1 MIGASFINR
10 GNFMSKKGILF
21 IVPTPIGNLADIT
34 FRAVDILKKVTLIG
48 AEDTRN
54 SKKLLNHYKIETPMI
69 SYHKFNER
77 KRVDKLL
84 TKLQNGE
91 DIAIISDAGTPG
103 ISDPSSII
111 IKEAINSGLKV
122 EVLPGATAF
131 IPALIASGLN
141 CEIFQFI
148 GFLPE
153 KNKTRERLLEN
164 IKNNENTL
172 IFYEAPHKLQKFFQY
187 LFDHLGD
194 RKISIVREISK
205 IYETH
210 YSSTLKNIIKEP
222 EQIMAK
228 GEFVII
234 VEGSQKSV
242 ISDSNLKNKLIKL
255 LENGE
260 TKKTAVKLVTKE
272 TGEQKNRIY
281 QLALELGLHE

>member
-1 MIGASFINR
+1 
-10 GNFMSKKGILF
+10 MSKTGILF

-34 FRAVDILKKVTLIG
+34 FRAIDILKRVSIIG

-54 SKKLLNHYKIETPMI
+54 SKKLLNHYNIETPII

-77 KRVDKLL
+77 KRVEQLL
-84 TKLQNGE
+84 SKLQNGE

-111 IKEAINSGLKV
+111 IKEAIANELKI

-131 IPALIASGLN
+131 IPALVASGLN
-141 CEIFQFI
+141 CDKFQFI

-153 KNKTRERLLEN
+153 KNKTRDLLLEN

-172 IFYEAPHKLQKFFQY
+172 IFYEAPHKLQKFFKC

-205 IYETH
+205 IDET
-210 YSSTLKNIIKEP
+210 YYRMTLKSIIEEP
-222 EQIMAK
+222 EQIVEK

-234 VEGSQKSV
+234 VEGSKKDI
-242 ISDSNLKNKLIKL
+242 ISDSELRDKLIKL
-255 LENGE
+255 IGNGE
-260 TKKTAVKLVTKE
+260 TKKTAVKVVTNE
-272 TGEQKNRIY
+272 TGENKNRIY
-281 QLALELGLHE
+281 QLVLELESHEL

>member
-1 MIGASFINR
+1 MNKA
-10 GNFMSKKGILF
+10 GILF

-34 FRAVDILKKVTLIG
+34 FRAVDVLKKVSLIG

-54 SKKLLNHYKIETPMI
+54 SKKLLNHYNIETPMI

-77 KRVDKLL
+77 KRVDQLLNKL
-84 TKLQNGE
+84 KNGE

-111 IKEAINSGLKV
+111 IKGAIANDLKV

-131 IPALIASGLN
+131 IPALVASGLN
-141 CEIFQFI
+141 CERFQFI

-153 KNKTRERLLEN
+153 KNKTREKLLEN
-164 IKNNENTL
+164 IKQNENTL
-172 IFYEAPHKLQKFFQY
+172 IFYEAPHKLQKFIQY

-205 IYETH
+205 IYET
-210 YSSTLKNIIKEP
+210 YYRTTLQNIIKESKP
-222 EQIMAK
+222 IVAK

-234 VEGSQKSV
+234 VEGSKKSI
-242 ISDSNLKNKLIKL
+242 ISDSDLKNKLIKL

-260 TKKTAVKLVTKE
+260 TRKSAVQLVTKE
-272 TGEQKNRIY
+272 SGEQKNRIY
-281 QLALELGLHE
+281 QLALELESHD

>member
-1 MIGASFINR
+1 
-10 GNFMSKKGILF
+10 MSKKGILF

-34 FRAVDILKKVTLIG
+34 FRAADVLKKVSLIG

-54 SKKLLNHYKIETPMI
+54 SKKLLNHYNIETPMI

-77 KRVDKLL
+77 KRVDQLL
-84 TKLQNGE
+84 DKLQNGE

-111 IKEAINSGLKV
+111 IKEAIANDLKV

-131 IPALIASGLN
+131 IPAIIASGLN
-141 CEIFQFI
+141 CERFQFI

-153 KNKTRERLLEN
+153 KNKTRDEILKN
-164 IKNNENTL
+164 IKENENTL

-205 IYETH
+205 IYET
-210 YSSTLKNIIKEP
+210 YYRTTLQNVIKEP
-222 EQIMAK
+222 EQIVTK

-234 VEGSQKSV
+234 VEGSKKTI
-242 ISDSNLKNKLIKL
+242 ISDSDLNDKLIKL

-260 TKKTAVKLVTKE
+260 TRKSAVQLVTKE
-272 TGEQKNRIY
+272 SGEQKNRIY
-281 QLALELGLHE
+281 QLALELESHD

>member
-1 MIGASFINR
+1 M
-10 GNFMSKKGILF
+10 KKTGILY

-34 FRAVDILKKVTLIG
+34 FRAVDVLKKVSIIG

-54 SKKLLNHYKIETPMI
+54 SKKLLNHYNIEIPMI

-77 KRVDKLL
+77 KRVDQLID
-84 TKLQNGE
+84 KLQNGE

-103 ISDPSSII
+103 ISDPSGII
-111 IKEAINSGLKV
+111 IKEAILNDIQI

-131 IPALIASGLN
+131 IPALVASGLN
-141 CEIFQFI
+141 CERFQFI

-153 KNKTRERLLEN
+153 KNKTRDELLEN

-172 IFYEAPHKLQKFFQY
+172 IFYEAPHKLQKFFPY

-194 RKISIVREISK
+194 RKISVVREISK
-205 IYETH
+205 IYET
-210 YSSTLKNIIKEP
+210 YYRTTLINIIEEP
-222 EQIMAK
+222 EQIVTK

-234 VEGSQKSV
+234 VEGSKKDF
-242 ISDSNLKNKLIKL
+242 ISDSELKDKLIKFIK
-255 LENGE
+255 NGE

-272 TGEQKNRIY
+272 TDEQKNRIY
-281 QLALELGLHE
+281 QLALELDSIE

>member
-1 MIGASFINR
+1 MKS
-10 GNFMSKKGILF
+10 KGILF

-54 SKKLLNHYKIETPMI
+54 SKKLLNHYNIETPMI

-77 KRVDKLL
+77 KRVDQLL
-84 TKLQNGE
+84 NKLQNGE

-111 IKEAINSGLKV
+111 IKEAIKNDLKV

-131 IPALIASGLN
+131 IPALVASGFN
-141 CEIFQFI
+141 CDRFQFI

-153 KNKTRERLLEN
+153 KNKIREKLLEN
-164 IKNNENTL
+164 IKKNENTL

-187 LFDHLGD
+187 LFEHLGD
-194 RKISIVREISK
+194 RRITIVREISK
-205 IYETH
+205 IYET
-210 YSSTLKNIIKEP
+210 YYRTTLKNIIKEP
-222 EQIMAK
+222 KQIMAK

-234 VEGSQKSV
+234 VEGSQKS
-242 ISDSNLKNKLIKL
+242 IIDDSEINYKLIRL
-255 LENGE
+255 IENGE
-260 TKKTAVKLVTKE
+260 TKTTAVKLVTKE
-272 TGEQKNRIY
+272 TGEKKNRIY
-281 QLALELGLHE
+281 QLALELESHE

>member
-1 MIGASFINR
+1 LGLPLFIKQEIK
-10 GNFMSKKGILF
+10 MSKTGILF

-54 SKKLLNHYKIETPMI
+54 SKKLLNHYNIETPTI

-84 TKLQNGE
+84 NILQNGE

-111 IKEAINSGLKV
+111 IKEAINNNLKV

-131 IPALIASGLN
+131 ISALVASGLD
-141 CEIFQFI
+141 CERFQFI
-148 GFLPE
+148 GFLPD
-153 KNKTRERLLEN
+153 KNKTRDLLFES

-172 IFYEAPHKLQKFFQY
+172 IFYEAPHKLQKFFQF

-205 IYETH
+205 IYET
-210 YSSTLKNIIKEP
+210 YYRTTLQNIIKEP
-222 EQIMAK
+222 EQIVAK

-234 VEGSQKSV
+234 VEGSQKSI
-242 ISDSNLKNKLIKL
+242 ISNSDLKNKLIKL
-255 LENGE
+255 IENGE
-260 TKKTAVKLVTKE
+260 TKKTAVQLISKE
-272 TGEQKNRIY
+272 TGVNKNRIY
-281 QLALELGLHE
+281 QLALEIESHE

>member
-1 MIGASFINR
+1 MNKA
-10 GNFMSKKGILF
+10 GILF

-34 FRAVDILKKVTLIG
+34 FRAVDVLKRVTLIG

-54 SKKLLNHYKIETPMI
+54 SKKLLNHYNIETPMI

-77 KRVDKLL
+77 KRVDQLL
-84 TKLQNGE
+84 DKLQNGE

-111 IKEAINSGLKV
+111 IKEAIANDLKI

-131 IPALIASGLN
+131 IPALVASGLN
-141 CEIFQFI
+141 CEKFQFI

-153 KNKTRERLLEN
+153 KNKTREKLFEN

-172 IFYEAPHKLQKFFQY
+172 IFYEAPHKLQKFIQY

-205 IYETH
+205 IYET
-210 YSSTLKNIIKEP
+210 YYRTTLQNVIKEP
-222 EQIMAK
+222 EQIVAK

-234 VEGSQKSV
+234 VEGSKKSI
-242 ISDSNLKNKLIKL
+242 ISDSDLKDKLIKL

-260 TKKTAVKLVTKE
+260 TRKSAVQLVTKE
-272 TGEQKNRIY
+272 SGDQKNRIY
-281 QLALELGLHE
+281 QLALELESHD

>member
-1 MIGASFINR
+1 
-10 GNFMSKKGILF
+10 MSKKGILF

-34 FRAVDILKKVTLIG
+34 FRAVDVLKKVSLLG

-54 SKKLLNHYKIETPMI
+54 SKKLLNHYNIETPMI

-77 KRVDKLL
+77 KRVDQLL
-84 TKLQNGE
+84 DKLQNGE

-111 IKEAINSGLKV
+111 IKEAIANDLKV

-131 IPALIASGLN
+131 IPAIIASGLN
-141 CEIFQFI
+141 CERFQFI

-153 KNKTRERLLEN
+153 KNKTRDEILNN
-164 IKNNENTL
+164 IKDNENTL

-205 IYETH
+205 IYET
-210 YSSTLKNIIKEP
+210 YYRTTLQNVIKEP
-222 EQIMAK
+222 EQIVTK

-234 VEGSQKSV
+234 VEGSKKTI
-242 ISDSNLKNKLIKL
+242 ISDSDLNDKLIKL

-260 TKKTAVKLVTKE
+260 TRKSAVQLVTKE
-272 TGEQKNRIY
+272 SGEQKNRIY
-281 QLALELGLHE
+281 QLALELESHD

>member
-1 MIGASFINR
+1 M
-10 GNFMSKKGILF
+10 KKIGILY

-34 FRAVDILKKVTLIG
+34 FRAVDVLKKVSIIG

-54 SKKLLNHYKIETPMI
+54 SKKLLNHYNIETPMI

-77 KRVDKLL
+77 KRVVQLIS
-84 TKLQNGE
+84 KLQNGE

-111 IKEAINSGLKV
+111 IKEAIINDLQI

-131 IPALIASGLN
+131 IPALVASGLN
-141 CEIFQFI
+141 CERFQFI

-153 KNKTRERLLEN
+153 KNKTRDGLLEN

-172 IFYEAPHKLQKFFQY
+172 IFYEAPHKLQKFFQK
-187 LFDHLGD
+187 LFDYLGD
-194 RKISIVREISK
+194 RKIAIVREISK
-205 IYETH
+205 IYETF
-210 YSSTLKNIIKEP
+210 YRTTLKNIIEEP
-222 EQIMAK
+222 EQIVEK

-234 VEGSQKSV
+234 VEGSLKSI
-242 ISDSNLKNKLIKL
+242 ISDSELKDKLSKLIK
-255 LENGE
+255 NGE

-272 TGEQKNRIY
+272 TDEQKNRIY
-281 QLALELGLHE
+281 QLALELDINE

>member
-1 MIGASFINR
+1 
-10 GNFMSKKGILF
+10 MSKKGILF

-34 FRAVDILKKVTLIG
+34 FRAVDVLTKVTLIG

-84 TKLQNGE
+84 NKLQNGE

-111 IKEAINSGLKV
+111 IKEAISCGLKV

-131 IPALIASGLN
+131 IPALVVSGLN
-141 CEIFQFI
+141 CERFQFI

-153 KNKTRERLLEN
+153 KNKTRDILLES
-164 IKNNENTL
+164 IKKNENTL

-187 LFDHLGD
+187 LFDYLGD

-205 IYETH
+205 IYETR
-210 YSSTLKNIIKEP
+210 YSSTLKKIIEEP
-222 EQIMAK
+222 EQIVAK

-234 VEGSQKSV
+234 VEGSQKSI

-281 QLALELGLHE
+281 QLALELELHE

>member
-1 MIGASFINR
+1 
-10 GNFMSKKGILF
+10 MSKTGILF

-34 FRAVDILKKVTLIG
+34 FRAIDILKKVSLIG

-54 SKKLLNHYKIETPMI
+54 SKKLLKHYDINTPMI

-77 KRVDKLL
+77 KRVYQLL
-84 TKLQNGE
+84 DRLQNGE

-111 IKEAINSGLKV
+111 IKETINCGIKI

-131 IPALIASGLN
+131 IPALVASGLN
-141 CEIFQFI
+141 CERFQFI

-153 KNKTRERLLEN
+153 KNKTREILLEN
-164 IKNNENTL
+164 IKSNENTL
-172 IFYEAPHKLQKFFQY
+172 IFYEAPHKLHKFLKY
-187 LFDHLGD
+187 LFDYLGN

-205 IYETH
+205 IYENH
-210 YSSTLKNIIKEP
+210 YRTTLKDIIKNP
-222 EQIMAK
+222 EQIIAK

-234 VEGSQKSV
+234 VEGSQKS
-242 ISDSNLKNKLIKL
+242 IITDSELSDKLIKL
-255 LENGE
+255 LKKGE
-260 TKKTAVKLVTKE
+260 TKKTAIKSVTNE

-281 QLALELGLHE
+281 QLALELHE

>member
-1 MIGASFINR
+1 
-10 GNFMSKKGILF
+10 MSKTGILF

-34 FRAVDILKKVTLIG
+34 FRAIDILKRVSIIG

-54 SKKLLNHYKIETPMI
+54 SKKLLNHYNIETPII

-77 KRVDKLL
+77 KRVEQLL
-84 TKLQNGE
+84 SKLQNGE

-111 IKEAINSGLKV
+111 IKEAIANDLKI

-131 IPALIASGLN
+131 IPALVASGLN
-141 CEIFQFI
+141 CERFQFI

-153 KNKTRERLLEN
+153 KNKTCDEILKN
-164 IKNNENTL
+164 IKDNENTL
-172 IFYEAPHKLQKFFQY
+172 IFYEAPHKLQKFIQY

-205 IYETH
+205 IYET
-210 YSSTLKNIIKEP
+210 YYRTTLHNVIKEP
-222 EQIMAK
+222 EQIVAK

-234 VEGSQKSV
+234 VEGSTKSI
-242 ISDSNLKNKLIKL
+242 ISDSDLKDKLIKL

-260 TKKTAVKLVTKE
+260 TRKSAVQLVTKE
-272 TGEQKNRIY
+272 SGEQKNRIY
-281 QLALELGLHE
+281 QLALELESHD

>member
-1 MIGASFINR
+1 
-10 GNFMSKKGILF
+10 MSKTGILF

-54 SKKLLNHYKIETPMI
+54 SKKLLNHYNIETPTI

-84 TKLQNGE
+84 NILQNGE

-111 IKEAINSGLKV
+111 IKEAINNNLKV

-131 IPALIASGLN
+131 ISALVASGLD
-141 CEIFQFI
+141 CERFQFI
-148 GFLPE
+148 GFLPD
-153 KNKTRERLLEN
+153 KNKTRDLLFES

-172 IFYEAPHKLQKFFQY
+172 IFYEAPHKLQKFFQF

-205 IYETH
+205 IYET
-210 YSSTLKNIIKEP
+210 YYRTTLQNIIKEP
-222 EQIMAK
+222 EQIVAK

-234 VEGSQKSV
+234 VEGSQKSI
-242 ISDSNLKNKLIKL
+242 ISNSDLKNKLIKL
-255 LENGE
+255 IENGE
-260 TKKTAVKLVTKE
+260 TKKTAVQLISKE
-272 TGEQKNRIY
+272 TGVNKNRIY
-281 QLALELGLHE
+281 QLALEIESHE

>member
-1 MIGASFINR
+1 
-10 GNFMSKKGILF
+10 MSKTGILF
-21 IVPTPIGNLADIT
+21 IVPTPIGNLADMT
-34 FRAVDILKKVTLIG
+34 FRAIDILKKVSIIG

-54 SKKLLNHYKIETPMI
+54 SKKLLNHYNIETPLI

-84 TKLQNGE
+84 NKLLDGE

-111 IKEAINSGLKV
+111 IKEAINCRLKI

-131 IPALIASGLN
+131 IPAVVASGLN
-141 CEIFQFI
+141 CDRFQFI

-153 KNKTRERLLEN
+153 KNKTRDILLEN
-164 IKNNENTL
+164 IKKNENTL
-172 IFYEAPHKLQKFFQY
+172 VFYEAPHKLQKFFQY

-205 IYETH
+205 IYET
-210 YSSTLKNIIKEP
+210 YYRMTLKSIIEEP
-222 EQIMAK
+222 EQIVAK

-234 VEGSQKSV
+234 VEGSQKSI
-242 ISDSNLKNKLIKL
+242 ISDSNLKKKLIKL

-281 QLALELGLHE
+281 QLALELELHE

>member
-1 MIGASFINR
+1 
-10 GNFMSKKGILF
+10 MSKTGILF

-34 FRAVDILKKVTLIG
+34 FRAIDILKKVSLIG

-54 SKKLLNHYKIETPMI
+54 SKKLLKHYDINTPMI

-77 KRVDKLL
+77 KRVDQLL
-84 TKLQNGE
+84 DRLQNGE

-111 IKEAINSGLKV
+111 IKETINCGIKI

-131 IPALIASGLN
+131 IPALVASGLN
-141 CEIFQFI
+141 CERFQFI

-153 KNKTRERLLEN
+153 KNKTREILLEN
-164 IKNNENTL
+164 IKSNENTL
-172 IFYEAPHKLQKFFQY
+172 IFYEAPHKLHKSLKY
-187 LFDHLGD
+187 LFGYLGD

-205 IYETH
+205 IYENH
-210 YSSTLKNIIKEP
+210 YRTTLKDIVKNP
-222 EQIMAK
+222 EQIIAK

-234 VEGSQKSV
+234 VEGSQKS
-242 ISDSNLKNKLIKL
+242 IITDSELSDKLIKL
-255 LENGE
+255 LKKGE
-260 TKKTAVKLVTKE
+260 TKKTAIKSVTNE

-281 QLALELGLHE
+281 QLALELHE

>member
-1 MIGASFINR
+1 MG
-10 GNFMSKKGILF
+10 KTGILF

-54 SKKLLNHYKIETPMI
+54 SKKLLNHYNIETPMI

-84 TKLQNGE
+84 NKLQNGE

-111 IKEAINSGLKV
+111 IKEAINYGFKV
-122 EVLPGATAF
+122 EGLPGATAF
-131 IPALIASGLN
+131 IPALVVSGLN
-141 CEIFQFI
+141 CERFQFI

-172 IFYEAPHKLQKFFQY
+172 IFYEAPHKLQKFFQILY
-187 LFDHLGD
+187 DYLGD
-194 RKISIVREISK
+194 RKITVVREISK
-205 IYETH
+205 IYET
-210 YSSTLKNIIKEP
+210 YYRTTLKNILEEP
-222 EQIMAK
+222 EQIIDR

-234 VEGSQKSV
+234 VEGLKKKN
-242 ISDSNLKNKLIKL
+242 ISDDEIKNKLIKL
-255 LENGE
+255 IQNGE
-260 TKKTAVKLVTKE
+260 TKKTAVKLVTNE
-272 TGEQKNRIY
+272 TGEYKNRIY
-281 QLALELGLHE
+281 HLALELDIKE